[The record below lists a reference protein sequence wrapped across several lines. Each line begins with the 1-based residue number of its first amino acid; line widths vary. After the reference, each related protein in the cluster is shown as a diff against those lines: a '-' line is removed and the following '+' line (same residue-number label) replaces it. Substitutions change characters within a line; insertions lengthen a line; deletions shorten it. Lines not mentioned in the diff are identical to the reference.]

1 MKKQYVHLLFIKGQG
16 ISECVCGSLTLLLW
30 ISPTP
35 VVRCESALLVG
46 RDRSCLHEEQSLH
59 RAMRLWGCRQLW
71 PSQTRLQRVQI
82 SVEMFSRRGKTEGFY
97 FQVEFASLNCV
108 CRRFGPHV
116 YFKSVMLRKHVQLW
130 DIPGR
135 FCGLKRKLFLG
146 YLSGWSAEPFRSFSM
161 CF

>member
-1 MKKQYVHLLFIKGQG
+1 MYIYYLLRVRV
-16 ISECVCGSLTLLLW
+16 SLSVCVVLWLCCCGSVRHQW
-30 ISPTP
+30 C
-35 VVRCESALLVG
+35 VVSQLFWLAGIGAVCMRSRVYTEQCGSGAVG
-46 RDRSCLHEEQSLH
+46 SSDPH
-59 RAMRLWGCRQLW
+59 
-71 PSQTRLQRVQI
+71 
-82 SVEMFSRRGKTEGFY
+82 RRGCSESRSLWKCFQEEERQKGFTSKWSLLHWTVFAEG
-97 FQVEFASLNCV
+97 LD
-108 CRRFGPHV
+108 V